1 MQFNAGRTSVGWAV
15 RCSACGSCC
24 NSAPVLS
31 LPELFCHQHLFV
43 GTLGIRRVRQ
53 VRTGESLGQ
62 GSDCC
67 QANQEDRAA
76 YDQISADCLHRI
88 RAEEAHGHDFLLTP
102 QGFDDPGLGRCPAL
116 GEDGRC
122 TIHGKG
128 KPALCSAIPLDPLMP
143 DRLQH
148 LVLAERWAESDELG
162 ARCITRT
169 KDPER
174 TTVRGTRVRD
184 DDALR
189 ALAAGRR
196 ALAAD
201 KRFWGTAIFAQIAE
215 QLLAQSG
222 GVQRIPRQGF
232 LVIPLTPVI
241 ELLAGVSERCR
252 ELCLEY
258 LDAQMVLCAITARAC
273 LARKQPSD
281 ATTLDRLQGLLRAN
295 HRLRSSLTSGRP
307 ESHVP
312 PGVAGSDVEA
322 WLEHAPAE
330 VVSRSP
336 QG

>member
-1 MQFNAGRTSVGWAV
+1 M
-15 RCSACGSCC
+15 
-24 NSAPVLS
+24 
-31 LPELFCHQHLFV
+31 
-43 GTLGIRRVRQ
+43 RQ

-62 GSDCC
+62 GSACC
-67 QANQEDRAA
+67 QANKEDRAA

-162 ARCITRT
+162 VRCIART
-169 KDPER
+169 KDQER
-174 TTVRGTRVRD
+174 TPVRGTCVRD
-184 DDALR
+184 DDVQR
-189 ALAAGRR
+189 ALVAGRR

-222 GVQRIPRQGF
+222 GMQRIPRQGF
-232 LVIPLTPVI
+232 LVIPLTPAI

-252 ELCLEY
+252 ERCLEY
-258 LDAQMVLCAITARAC
+258 LDAQMVLCATMARAY
-273 LARKQPSD
+273 LAGKQPSA

-295 HRLRSSLTSGRP
+295 HRLRSSLGSGKP
-307 ESHVP
+307 ESYAP
-312 PGVAGSDVEA
+312 PGVAGSEVEA
-322 WLEHAPAE
+322 WLAHAPAE
-330 VVSRSP
+330 PSSMP
-336 QG
+336 SGGPAT